1 MESVLS
7 TINNPQDLK
16 SLPPDQWQPLADEIR
31 EFIIHHVAQSGG
43 HLAASLGVVELTM
56 ALHIV
61 FDSPVDRII
70 WDVGHQA
77 YTHKILTGRRERFHT
92 NRQYQGLSGFP
103 TPNESQFDSF
113 GVGHAS
119 TSISAGYGMVCA
131 RDLLGENYHV
141 IAVIGD
147 GAMTGGL
154 AFEGLNNAGASGKNF
169 IVILNDNR
177 MSISQ
182 NVGALS
188 KYFTYLITDPR
199 FNRLKREVWNLT
211 GKLPKGE
218 DIRRAVQ
225 QVDAGLKA
233 MLTPGLLFERLGFR
247 YIGPVDG
254 HDLDLLVKVL
264 RQIKELKGPLF
275 LHVITKKGKGYRFAE
290 ENATKFH
297 GVGSFETTTGKSNGT
312 KKGISYSDI
321 FGKAI
326 CRLAKRNK
334 SIVAITAAMADGTGL
349 VHMQDQ
355 FPDRFFDVGI
365 AEGHAVTMAAGL
377 ASQGFRPV
385 VAIYSTFL
393 QRAYD
398 HVIHDVALQNLPVV
412 FALDRGGLVGAD
424 GPTHHGSFDLS
435 YLRHVPNMVVMAP
448 SCGAEL
454 EDMLATALSYQGG
467 PTAIRYPRGNTESPP
482 QNRSFKTIPI
492 GKAEWI
498 RQGTDG
504 VFLAVG
510 RMVDTASQAAERL
523 AQDGLEVAVIN
534 ARFVKPLDES
544 LLMELT
550 EKFPRWITVEDNVV
564 QGGFG
569 SAVLEF
575 LADYAPTGTQVLR
588 LGLPD
593 YFIPHGDEAQ
603 LFRDLG
609 LDEQGLILAAR
620 DMFPSAKKI
629 IPVDFRVVGR
639 VRNHDAV
646 VNGNNASLHGKS
658 ARK

>member
-1 MESVLS
+1 MESLLS
-7 TINNPQDLK
+7 SINSPKDLK
-16 SLPPDQWQPLADEIR
+16 VLPPEKWKALADEIR
-31 EFIIHHVAQSGG
+31 EFIVQHVSNTGG
-43 HLAASLGVVELTM
+43 HLAPSLGVVELTM

-61 FDSPVDRII
+61 FDSPLDRII

-77 YTHKILTGRRERFHT
+77 YTHKILTGRRDQFHT

-103 TPNESQFDSF
+103 SPFESPYDSF

-131 RDLLGENYHV
+131 RDLLGEKYRV
-141 IAVIGD
+141 ISIIGD

-169 IVILNDNR
+169 IVVLNDNR
-177 MSISQ
+177 MSISK
-182 NVGALS
+182 NVGAIS
-188 KYFTYLITDPR
+188 KYFTFLITDRR
-199 FNRLKREVWNLT
+199 FNRLKKEVWDLT

-254 HDLDLLVKVL
+254 HNIDLLVKVL
-264 RQIKELKGPLF
+264 RQIKDLKGPLF

-290 ENATKFH
+290 EDATKFH
-297 GVGSFETTTGKSNGT
+297 GVGSFEASTGKSNGT
-312 KKGISYSDI
+312 RKGISYSDL
-321 FGKAI
+321 FGKTL
-326 CRLAKRNK
+326 CRLARRNK

-349 VHMQDQ
+349 VHMQNQ
-355 FPDRFFDVGI
+355 FPDRFYDVGI

-398 HVIHDVALQNLPVV
+398 QVVHDVALQNLPVV
-412 FALDRGGLVGAD
+412 FALDRGGLVGSD

-435 YLRHVPNMVVMAP
+435 YLRHIPNMVVMAP
-448 SCGAEL
+448 SNGVEL
-454 EDMLATALSYQGG
+454 EDMMATALHYNGG
-467 PTAIRYPRGNTESPP
+467 PVAIRYPRGNTDVPP
-482 QNRSFKTIPI
+482 HNHSLKTIPI
-492 GKAEWI
+492 GKSELLRSGA
-498 RQGTDG
+498 DG
-504 VFLAVG
+504 AFLAVG
-510 RMVDTASQAAERL
+510 RMVDAAVKAAERL
-523 AQDGLEVAVIN
+523 AKDGLDVAVVN
-534 ARFVKPLDES
+534 ARFVKPLDEAA
-544 LLMELT
+544 LMELAD
-550 EKFPRWITVEDNVV
+550 KYPRWITVEDNVV

-569 SAVLEF
+569 SSVLEF
-575 LADYAPTGTQVLR
+575 LADYAPSGIQVLR

-593 YFIPHGDEAQ
+593 YFVPHGSETQ
-603 LFRDLG
+603 LFHDLG
-609 LDEQGLILAAR
+609 LDEDGLVLAAR
-620 DMFPSAKKI
+620 DMFRSAKKI
-629 IPVDFRVVGR
+629 IPVNF
-639 VRNHDAV
+639 RNHIAV
-646 VNGNNASLHGKS
+646 LNGNAARQNHS
-658 ARK
+658 AHKH